1 MPNVVAPLALN
12 VVNAPVLADAAPIAV
27 PSILP
32 PLMST
37 EASVERPV
45 TPSVVPNVVAPLALN
60 VVNAPVL
67 ADAAPIG
74 VPSIAPPLMS
84 APEVINPPVKV
95 DKPLTSSVFVNVVAP
110 FAANVVNAPVLRVV
124 APIGVL
130 SSDVALVAASVVAPA
145 FNVPPI
151 TVLPV
156 APATVNLFVPGAPSE
171 TVILPPF
178 LIVSPP
184 AVEVTPPVVATKPVP
199 AVTVV
204 PALTLPADDILPVVV
219 VILPLVAVILLLAV
233 ISFVALTFKPWT
245 VAPAVTFP
253 IVAVILPVVA
263 VIPVPA
269 VIVVPAFT

>member
-1 MPNVVAPLALN
+1 
-12 VVNAPVLADAAPIAV
+12 
-27 PSILP
+27 
-32 PLMST
+32 
-37 EASVERPV
+37 
-45 TPSVVPNVVAPLALN
+45 
-60 VVNAPVL
+60 
-67 ADAAPIG
+67 
-74 VPSIAPPLMS
+74 MS

-95 DKPLTSSVFVNVVAP
+95 DKPLTPSVDPNEVAP
-110 FAANVVNAPVLRVV
+110 LALNVVNAPVLAVV

-130 SSDVALVAASVVAPA
+130 SSDVALVAPA